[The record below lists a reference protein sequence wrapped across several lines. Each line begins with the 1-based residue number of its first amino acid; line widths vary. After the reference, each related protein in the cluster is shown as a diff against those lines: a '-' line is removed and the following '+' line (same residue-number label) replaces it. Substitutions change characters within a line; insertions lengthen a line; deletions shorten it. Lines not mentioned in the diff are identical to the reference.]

1 MLLPLSKQELQ
12 KQTYISKKIP
22 CYGDSKI
29 TGTHLKHWC
38 LGTQE
43 FHFIFCF
50 SSQTCD
56 RALVQCLC
64 FSCLCSHDLIDKILN
79 IILHPVYSEAYYQN
93 L

>member
-43 FHFIFCF
+43 FHFIFCI

-56 RALVQCLC
+56 SPRAVPMLFLSLQ
-64 FSCLCSHDLIDKILN
+64 
-79 IILHPVYSEAYYQN
+79 P
-93 L
+93 